1 MTDFYNLCE
10 ATEAYQNS
18 SRNTRKHNEARARL
32 DLILSV
38 EEGYEEGEDDGAQN
52 SCLHDENDDD
62 CNSNDDCDGDECFD
76 SNVDARFKEDVR
88 IGEDQPIPMFAST
101 VTMNG
106 LRVTI
111 ASIIEITEFLL
122 RKDDPYE
129 YVLTGK
135 LNQDLIE
142 VSIIKKNQ
150 LWFLN

>member
-1 MTDFYNLCE
+1 
-10 ATEAYQNS
+10 
-18 SRNTRKHNEARARL
+18 
-32 DLILSV
+32 
-38 EEGYEEGEDDGAQN
+38 
-52 SCLHDENDDD
+52 
-62 CNSNDDCDGDECFD
+62 
-76 SNVDARFKEDVR
+76 
-88 IGEDQPIPMFAST
+88 MFAST

-129 YVLTGK
+129 YVLMGK

-150 LWFLN
+150 LSFLN

>member
-1 MTDFYNLCE
+1 
-10 ATEAYQNS
+10 
-18 SRNTRKHNEARARL
+18 
-32 DLILSV
+32 
-38 EEGYEEGEDDGAQN
+38 
-52 SCLHDENDDD
+52 
-62 CNSNDDCDGDECFD
+62 
-76 SNVDARFKEDVR
+76 
-88 IGEDQPIPMFAST
+88 MFAST

-150 LWFLN
+150 LSFLN